1 MQTSHHAWRDEYA
14 VKRIDFVLKQNYTR
28 FTIYSKYNYS
38 LRKYR
43 KLRHDMRSKLRVTWV
58 TSNHAAD
65 RLDDLQRMQL
75 DKVIELNMHN

>member
-1 MQTSHHAWRDEYA
+1 
-14 VKRIDFVLKQNYTR
+14 
-28 FTIYSKYNYS
+28 
-38 LRKYR
+38 
-43 KLRHDMRSKLRVTWV
+43 MRSKLRVTWV